1 MNTQIISINTKNIEE
16 YNPHNRRK
24 IIIFFDNM
32 ITDILNNKKFNPI
45 VTEIFIKV
53 RKINISLVFTTQTI
67 LLC

>member
-1 MNTQIISINTKNIEE
+1 MNTQITSINTKNIEE

-32 ITDILNNKKFNPI
+32 IADILNNKKFNPI

>member
-32 ITDILNNKKFNPI
+32 IADILNNKKFNPI

>member
-1 MNTQIISINTKNIEE
+1 MNTQIISINKKNIEE

-32 ITDILNNKKFNPI
+32 IADILNNKKFNPI